1 MKINDNVS
9 FTYLK
14 GAENAIDAN
23 GVLTKDYTTNAEDYS
38 GTVVDVRNIEDQPLA
53 KETLRYAGGKVER
66 SLNLVT
72 LELEDGETKAF
83 YDGRML
89 NRHVTSDAS

>member
-23 GVLTKDYTTNAEDYS
+23 GVLTKDYATNAEDYS

-53 KETLRYAGGKVER
+53 WETLQYGGRTER
-66 SLNLVT
+66 SQNLVT

-89 NRHVTSDAS
+89 NRQVTSAAS

>member
-1 MKINDNVS
+1 MEIGKEVS

-14 GAENAIDAN
+14 GAENGIDAN
-23 GVLTKDYTTNAEDYS
+23 GVLTKDYSANAESYA
-38 GTVVDVRNIEDQPLA
+38 GKVLDVRNIEDQPLSW
-53 KETLRYAGGKVER
+53 ETIQYRGLTER

>member
-14 GAENAIDAN
+14 GAENSIDAN
-23 GVLTKDYTTNAEDYS
+23 GVLTKDYTTNAENYS
-38 GTVVDVRNIEDQPLA
+38 GKVVDVRNIEDQPLA
-53 KETLRYAGGKVER
+53 WETIQYGGLTER

-72 LELEDGETKAF
+72 VELEAGETKAF